1 MPAAPSL
8 AGNTSEIVFATRPCC
23 RSDLILAHS
32 AFVITGVSSRR
43 SRHCCGVES
52 SRFPSRP
59 IVVIIEV
66 MISSRI
72 ASSGGLV
79 TCAKSCLK

>member
-1 MPAAPSL
+1 MR
-8 AGNTSEIVFATRPCC
+8 ETRPGLAAEPT
-23 RSDLILAHS
+23 RALSLAHS
-32 AFVITGVSSRR
+32 AFVITGVSKRR
-43 SRHCCGVES
+43 SRHCSGEVS
-52 SRFPSRP
+52 RRFPSQP

-79 TCAKSCLK
+79 TCANSCLK